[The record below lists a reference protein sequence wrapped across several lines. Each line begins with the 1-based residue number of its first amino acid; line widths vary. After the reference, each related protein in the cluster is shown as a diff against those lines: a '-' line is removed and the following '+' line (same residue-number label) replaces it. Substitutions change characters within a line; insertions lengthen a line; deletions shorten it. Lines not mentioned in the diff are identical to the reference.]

1 MTFINIP
8 HDTRLV
14 EFLSAA
20 AFLIGAIALLAY
32 PEKYFADVHTVY
44 IKGLFVALGVLQMT
58 SVFLGK
64 DGMLLKTV
72 MSLAAGSVW
81 LWASFASLPE
91 IGAYPMFTIGIVC
104 LYAFIINSILMKKAW
119 Q

>member
-1 MTFINIP
+1 MTFTNIP

-20 AFLIGAIALLAY
+20 AFLIGAVALFAH
-32 PEKYFADVHTVY
+32 PEEYFADVRLTY
-44 IKGLFVALGVLQMT
+44 IKALFMTIGTLQMIPI
-58 SVFLGK
+58 FLGRG
-64 DGMLLKTV
+64 GMLFKTV
-72 MSLAAGSVW
+72 MCLAAGSVW
-81 LWASFASLPE
+81 LWGSFASLPR